1 MRRTRFAPLLSAFL
15 LLACQATA
23 PGDAG
28 QATDTIAVTPLAAP
42 GADTPAANA
51 PAADPVAMATPATP
65 HPKLRPENPAT
76 AAVAPAVA
84 PAVTP
89 QVSEPEAPKSAEQLL
104 CEKTKG
110 QWLSAGDTGAN
121 YCASLTRDGG
131 KQCHKKGD
139 CQGQCLARSGT
150 CAPIIP
156 LYGCNEILEKDGGQ
170 VTMCID

>member
-1 MRRTRFAPLLSAFL
+1 MRRKRFAPLVLAVL

-23 PGDAG
+23 PIEGEL
-28 QATDTIAVTPLAAP
+28 ATDAIAVTPLDAP
-42 GADTPAANA
+42 GADTP
-51 PAADPVAMATPATP
+51 VAQS
-65 HPKLRPENPAT
+65 
-76 AAVAPAVA
+76 

-89 QVSEPEAPKSAEQLL
+89 VDAPRPKPKPEDIAQTAAEPAAEPAAIAEPAKPEAPKTAEQLL
-104 CEKTKG
+104 CEKAKG

-131 KQCHKKGD
+131 KQCRKKGD

-150 CAPIIP
+150 CSPITP
-156 LYGCNEILEKDGGQ
+156 LYGCNDILEKDGGQ